1 MISSSGYVEAA
12 YLVFVLVLGWDA
24 IAPRLR
30 LRRAH
35 RDILDRTRREAARKG
50 NA

>member
-1 MISSSGYVEAA
+1 MISSSPYVEAA
-12 YLVFVLVLGWDA
+12 YALFVLVLAWDA

-35 RDILDRTRREAARKG
+35 RDILDRARREAARKA